1 MSSVHLIGG
10 NAYSLVDESPM
21 YRLLVLQHQ
30 RVVPGDRWGIEYN
43 TFLSFPPFTLLS
55 PFRSEFSTTNNLP
68 ETQQHY
74 ILRHTYEK
82 GIPGYWV

>member
-30 RVVPGDRWGIEYN
+30 RVALGDRWDIEYYAV
-43 TFLSFPPFTLLS
+43 LCSPSFISLLS
-55 PFRSEFSTTNNLP
+55 KTKFPATNYLP

-82 GIPGYWV
+82 GIPGYRV